1 MTRGGLGDVGT
12 VLTLGRHLFG
22 GEEKKAEGRDG
33 STKSKDSVG
42 PGGMKRAVDQ
52 C

>member
-1 MTRGGLGDVGT
+1 MF
-12 VLTLGRHLFG
+12 TLGRHLFG
-22 GEEKKAEGRDG
+22 GKEKRAEARDG

-42 PGGMKRAVDQ
+42 RGGMKRAVDQ